1 VRIQRVLG
9 IAVVAAVLAVGASSR
24 ARADDP
30 SPAER
35 AVLAAENDPKR
46 APEAMALVQDAIKK
60 EPKSIFLR
68 ILEAR
73 VLLLDAKAAKT
84 AERPAAYK
92 KVMDAL
98 QNATA
103 IDLWDP
109 APFVFALDVHQ
120 AMGNTDHAALEET
133 TRAIAIR
140 LPGDQVARD
149 RYLRQAGKVP
159 AIKDGDPLPRVK
171 WKDGA
176 GNDVTSDSL
185 WANGPVIIEL
195 YRSVVW
201 CNYCRQ
207 QLYSLNDALPKFKDE
222 QITIVAASPD
232 TSATIAT
239 IEKDKALKG
248 KPFSLRLLSDP
259 KGETADKLGF
269 LNPETVKKGVPDDQ
283 FGLPFPT
290 TIIVD
295 NRGVVRFVKTHL
307 DYKVRVKPDEM
318 LTVAKKI
325 RVELTPEK

>member
-1 VRIQRVLG
+1 VG
-9 IAVVAAVLAVGASSR
+9 IHRRFGVGVAAAAVVAGLASVVGA
-24 ARADDP
+24 ADE
-30 SPAER
+30 SPAEK

-46 APEAMALVQDAIKK
+46 APEALAAVQDAIAK
-60 EPKSIFLR
+60 EPKAVFPR

-84 AERPAAYK
+84 ADRPAAFK

-98 QNATA
+98 QRATA
-103 IDLWDP
+103 NDLWDP

-159 AIKDGDPLPRVK
+159 AIKDGDPLPRVR

-176 GNDVTSDSL
+176 GNDVASESL

-195 YRSVVW
+195 YRSAVW
-201 CNYCRQ
+201 CNYCRN
-207 QLYSLNDALPKFKDE
+207 QLYSLNDALPKFKEE
-222 QITIVAASPD
+222 QIAIVAVSPD
-232 TSATIAT
+232 TSATIGA
-239 IEKDKALKG
+239 IEKEGKLKG
-248 KPFSLRLLSDP
+248 KPFALRLLSDP

-269 LNPETVKKGVPDDQ
+269 LNPETVKKGVPEDQ

-295 NRGVVRFVKTHL
+295 NRGIVRFVKTHL

-318 LTVAKKI
+318 ITVAKRI